1 MWGAGSRWYKDPMKQ
16 RILALAALALPV
28 LALVACNEPK
38 NPAHPA
44 SVALATVAPASV
56 AAAASVAPASVAPA
70 TAASVAPKRGPND
83 IHWDGPVKWN
93 DYAPGLAQATAE
105 KKPILLLVYA
115 DWCPRC
121 RELVP
126 AFSDPE
132 VAKLAEGMVLIK
144 QNGDLKPEWL
154 TAFDSLGGYVPR
166 LFFLTPD
173 GSLREEI
180 TSGHPRYPY
189 FYTPGGLEALKAA
202 MREALKG

>member
-1 MWGAGSRWYKDPMKQ
+1 MKQ
-16 RILALAALALPV
+16 RTTSLAALALAALA
-28 LALVACNEPK
+28 ACNEPK
-38 NPAHPA
+38 NPTPA
-44 SVALATVAPASV
+44 APAS
-56 AAAASVAPASVAPA
+56 AAAATAAPAPA
-70 TAASVAPKRGPND
+70 TAAPATAAPASAAPASEAAKRGAND

-132 VAKLAEGMVLIK
+132 VARLAEGLVLIK
-144 QNGDLKPEWL
+144 QNGDLKPDWL
-154 TAFDSLGGYVPR
+154 AAFDTLGGYVPR

-173 GSLREEI
+173 GSLREDI

-189 FYTPGGLEALKAA
+189 FYTPGGLESLKAA
-202 MREALKG
+202 MKEALKG